1 MQKVIGVFSGKG
13 GVGKTVCT
21 LNMGLAIHELGDK
34 VVLMDCDLKHPNM
47 GLHLG
52 LYDFQTTVQDVL
64 ERRISPLEAVSIHS
78 SGLRF
83 IPGGIALRNFE
94 YDNKYFK
101 ESLDDINSMI
111 IFDGPSGSGNNT
123 MALLEICDE
132 IIVVTNPDIPSV
144 TDAMKIIQT
153 AQDMDKK
160 SISLVVNRVQKK
172 HELDLKHIQEVCRI
186 PLIGVIPEDK
196 HMKRAMHNKL
206 PVMLYKPLTNASIE
220 FRRTAASLIGKNYNP
235 PRFYRIR
242 RLFH

>member
-1 MQKVIGVFSGKG
+1 MQKIVGVFSGKG

-21 LNMGLAIHELGDK
+21 LNLGLAIHEFGDK

-52 LYDFQTTVQDVL
+52 LYDFHTTVHDVL

-83 IPGGIALRNFE
+83 IPGSIALRNFE

-101 ESLDDINSMI
+101 ESLNDIDSMI
-111 IFDGPSGSGNNT
+111 IFDGPSGSEGSA

-132 IIVVTNPDIPSV
+132 IIVVTNPDIPAV
-144 TDAMKIIQT
+144 TDAMKIIQN
-153 AQDMDKK
+153 AHDLDKK
-160 SISLVVNRVQKK
+160 SVSLVLNRVQKK
-172 HELDLKHIQEVCRI
+172 HELDIKHIEESCKVPI
-186 PLIGVIPEDK
+186 IGIIPEDRNIK
-196 HMKRAMHNKL
+196 KGLHQQV
-206 PVMLYKPLTNASIE
+206 PVTLYKPLSNSSIQ
-220 FRRTAASLIGKNYNP
+220 FKKAAAAIVGRTYKP
-235 PRFYRIR
+235 PRLYKIR